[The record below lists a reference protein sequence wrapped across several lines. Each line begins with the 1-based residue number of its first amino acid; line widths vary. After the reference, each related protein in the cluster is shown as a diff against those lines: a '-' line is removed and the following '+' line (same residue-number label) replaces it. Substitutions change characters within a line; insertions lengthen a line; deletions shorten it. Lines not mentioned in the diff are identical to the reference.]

1 MGAAV
6 GGVEANVTTAFGL
19 TWDYR
24 CPFARNMAEHV
35 ITALEAGADWDVTWV
50 PFSLTQT
57 HVAEGDVDAWDDPS
71 KASTL
76 HAMEAAIVVRDR
88 FPDQFLAVHRALFA
102 ARHDQG
108 LDLRLPDVVDRVLG
122 EHGVDPAEVAI
133 EVDSGGP
140 RAEFRKAHTEAVEDR
155 AVFGVPTFL
164 VGDAAVFVRVMDR
177 PGEDADVARRTV
189 ERVLDSITDWPELN
203 EFKHTSIA
211 R

>member
-1 MGAAV
+1 MGGAV
-6 GGVEANVTTAFGL
+6 GDVKLVVTTAFAL

-35 ITALEAGADWDVTWV
+35 ITGLESGADWDVTWV

-102 ARHDQG
+102 ARHDEG
-108 LDLRLPDVVDRVLG
+108 LDLRLGGVVDGVLTD
-122 EHGVDPAEVAI
+122 HGIDPVAVAK
-133 EVDSGGP
+133 E
-140 RAEFRKAHTEAVEDR
+140 T
-155 AVFGVPTFL
+155 
-164 VGDAAVFVRVMDR
+164 DA
-177 PGEDADVARRTV
+177 GC
-189 ERVLDSITDWPELN
+189 
-203 EFKHTSIA
+203 
-211 R
+211 